1 MIQTLRAQD
10 EEFIHQ
16 CLDTSSGEA
25 AIQSA
30 ERHRRWCLAGGGVL
44 IALCFAARVAAGF
57 WDPITQ
63 VGLVMLAMLATSSLH
78 ATSNIRLLKL
88 SALLRADGHGKP

>member
-30 ERHRRWCLAGGGVL
+30 ERHRRWCLVAGGVL
-44 IALCFAARVAAGF
+44 IALCFAVRVSAGF

-63 VGLVMLAMLATSSLH
+63 IGFVMMAMMVTSSLH
-78 ATSNIRLLKL
+78 ATSNIRLLRL
-88 SALLRADGHGKP
+88 SALLRAD